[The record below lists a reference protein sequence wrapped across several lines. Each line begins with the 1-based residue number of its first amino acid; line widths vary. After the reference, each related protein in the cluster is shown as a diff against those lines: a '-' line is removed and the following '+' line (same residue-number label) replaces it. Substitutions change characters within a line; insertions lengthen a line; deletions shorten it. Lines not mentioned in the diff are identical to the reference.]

1 MAFVEPSNYFE
12 AAEHEEWKQAML
24 EEMKMIGKNDTWLL
38 VDRPRHKKVIGVKL
52 VFRVK
57 LNPDSSV
64 NKHKARLVVKGY
76 SQDPEIDYTDTFA
89 PVARLDTVR
98 LLPALAAQNRW
109 EVFQLDVKSAFL
121 NGILNEEIY
130 VEQPEGFLKKGEENK
145 VFLLK
150 KALCGFKQALRAWY
164 SRLEQ
169 HLSGLGFVKS
179 INDATLF
186 VKNDEAELLVVSV
199 YVDDLLVT
207 GSKKDMV
214 DEFKADIRNMV
225 TARSLIGSLLHLTAT
240 RPDLVFAVNFL
251 SRFMQCPSEIHFKAA
266 KRVLRYVRG
275 TKLNSELDMSSRTVS
290 MIGFTDSDWAG
301 TDPEMKSTSGYC
313 FSIGSMVYLSPLPNL
328 SMLLPMKL

>member
-1 MAFVEPSNYFE
+1 M
-12 AAEHEEWKQAML
+12 
-24 EEMKMIGKNDTWLL
+24 
-38 VDRPRHKKVIGVKL
+38 
-52 VFRVK
+52 FRVK

-76 SQDPEIDYTDTFA
+76 SQDPGIDYTDTFA

-98 LLPALAAQNRW
+98 LLLALAAQNRW

-121 NGILNEEIY
+121 NGIMNEEIY

-150 KALCGFKQALRAWY
+150 KALCGLKQALRAWY
-164 SRLEQ
+164 SLLEQ

-207 GSKKDMV
+207 CSKKDMV

-225 TARSLIGSLLHLTAT
+225 IARSLIGILLHLTAT
-240 RPDLVFAVNFL
+240 RLDLVFAVNFL

-275 TKLNSELDMSSRTVS
+275 TKLNSELDMSSRT
-290 MIGFTDSDWAG
+290 
-301 TDPEMKSTSGYC
+301 KS
-313 FSIGSMVYLSPLPNL
+313 V
-328 SMLLPMKL
+328 